1 MYYNRL
7 PIPKVNTYKD
17 LNSYNHLPQGAKV
30 EVENPKVHYW
40 VKMYDGWYNTD
51 PSTNE
56 IIKLE
61 FCEYP
66 NRSIFKKILRNII
79 GRIF

>member
-7 PIPKVNTYKD
+7 PIPKVKSYKD

-30 EVENPKVHYW
+30 EVIKPKPHCW
-40 VKMYDGWYNTD
+40 IKMYDGWYNTD
-51 PSTNE
+51 PDIKE

-61 FCEYP
+61 FNEYP
-66 NRSIFKKILRNII
+66 KRSIIKKIFRNII
-79 GRIF
+79 GG